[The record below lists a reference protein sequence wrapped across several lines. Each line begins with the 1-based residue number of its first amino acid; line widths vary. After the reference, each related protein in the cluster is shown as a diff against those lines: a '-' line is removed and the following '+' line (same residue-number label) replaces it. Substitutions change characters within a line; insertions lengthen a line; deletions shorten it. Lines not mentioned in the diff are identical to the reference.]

1 MTNLIAKVAELKELD
16 KIPEF
21 AQNWEVEIDG
31 RTFSD
36 GSQVAHIKL
45 PGKGKVIVA
54 YTMPLDVANA
64 IVNLRNAALGLL
76 AALGKVHAKDSEIL
90 DLFVAFMERF
100 KPDGHLN
107 DIGPGAK
114 ITNAKAAACLRRYA
128 DLARMMEGNP

>member
-45 PGKGKVIVA
+45 PGKGKVMVA

-76 AALGKVHAKDSEIL
+76 AALGKVQAGDAAEIAWIIKNYG
-90 DLFVAFMERF
+90 F
-100 KPDGHLN
+100 
-107 DIGPGAK
+107 
-114 ITNAKAAACLRRYA
+114 TLRDHIEVLHRYA
-128 DLARMMEGNP
+128 DLAHLMEGSP

>member
-36 GSQVAHIKL
+36 GSRVAHIKL

-76 AALGKVHAKDSEIL
+76 AALGKVQAGDSEKLDFIL
-90 DLFVAFMERF
+90 SKESDSGMCDCEQCLDAI
-100 KPDGHLN
+100 D
-107 DIGPGAK
+107 
-114 ITNAKAAACLRRYA
+114 CLRRYA
-128 DLARMMEGNP
+128 DLARLMESSP